1 MGFRPSNIFLLNSNE
16 QKSKEV
22 IKSQILELNLLLQII
37 KVNLILHNLH
47 HFGVLKLVEN
57 HVENNEMP
65 SSIVQCGK

>member
-16 QKSKEV
+16 QNSKEV
-22 IKSQILELNLLLQII
+22 IKSQILELNLVLQII

-57 HVENNEMP
+57 NEMP
-65 SSIVQCGK
+65 SSIEQCGE